1 MQTINE
7 IVPSSEDIENAMYSY
22 QTELTEKL
30 DNLNSNFDQKIINE
44 IVLWKVNR
52 YANIENETLELIN
65 RIKKTDTEI
74 NPEFTGKI
82 LLKLLSKEQKGFR
95 LAMAST
101 VLRFKNPNVYQII
114 DQRVFRFLY
123 GQELKYKENDLNE
136 QILIYINYL
145 DKLRQVCK
153 DYSIDFTTAD
163 RVFYSMDKIYNSE
176 EKLNGY

>member
-7 IVPSSEDIENAMYSY
+7 IVPSKEDIENAMYSY
-22 QTELTEKL
+22 QTVLTAKL
-30 DNLNSNFDQKIINE
+30 DNLDSNFDQNIVNE

-65 RIKKTDTEI
+65 KIKKTDIEIDPELTEQ
-74 NPEFTGKI
+74 I
-82 LLKLLSKEQKGFR
+82 LLKLLSKDQKGFR

-101 VLRFKNPNVYQII
+101 VLRFKNPNIYQII
-114 DQRVFRFLY
+114 DQRVYRFIY

-136 QILIYINYL
+136 QILIYMNYL
-145 DKLRQVCK
+145 NKLRQVCNE
-153 DYSIDFTTAD
+153 YSIDYTMAD

>member
-7 IVPSSEDIENAMYSY
+7 IVPSNEDIENAMYSY
-22 QTELTEKL
+22 QTELTAKL
-30 DNLNSNFDQKIINE
+30 DNLDTNFDQKIINE

-65 RIKKTDTEI
+65 RIKKSDTEI
-74 NPEFTGKI
+74 NPELTGQI

-101 VLRFKNPNVYQII
+101 VLRFKNPNIYQII
-114 DQRVFRFLY
+114 DQRVYRFLY

-136 QILIYINYL
+136 QILIYMNYL
-145 DKLRQVCK
+145 NKLRQVCK
-153 DYSIDFTTAD
+153 EYSIDFTTAD
-163 RVFYSMDKIYNSE
+163 RVFYSMDKIYNPE

>member
-65 RIKKTDTEI
+65 RIKKTDTDV
-74 NPEFTGKI
+74 
-82 LLKLLSKEQKGFR
+82 LLDLLFVQK
-95 LAMAST
+95 S
-101 VLRFKNPNVYQII
+101 
-114 DQRVFRFLY
+114 
-123 GQELKYKENDLNE
+123 
-136 QILIYINYL
+136 
-145 DKLRQVCK
+145 
-153 DYSIDFTTAD
+153 
-163 RVFYSMDKIYNSE
+163 
-176 EKLNGY
+176 